1 MRILHTES
9 SLNWGG
15 KELRALEEVRWL
27 NNHGHEA
34 WIAARPASKIVEWA
48 QKWNLPYF
56 IVPFHGLINPLA
68 ICKLF
73 ALAVKYKFD
82 VIDCHD
88 AHDAM
93 HCAFM
98 RGLGI
103 KVVRTLHSES
113 IGTKLFKRL
122 LWRYGNNRIIV
133 VSEILKKHLINIGLH
148 SNKID
153 VINEGIA
160 LAEFDF
166 RLSGDAIRVEF
177 NIPRSDKVII
187 NIGMIRP
194 NKGQRYLIEAA
205 DEIVKAIPNVRFL
218 LVGEATRQ
226 TFNQQLLDFLDGSA
240 QRDKFILTGYRT
252 DIAHFIAAADC
263 VVVSS
268 LAEAHSRVVP
278 QAFAMKRPVVATNV
292 GGLPEFV
299 KSEITGVLVQPG
311 NASALAN
318 GVIHALQNHNTNTI
332 ENAYQM
338 AQARFQIDGMM
349 QKTVKSYTHALNTQT
364 LK

>member
-34 WIAARPASKIVEWA
+34 WIAARPSSKILEWA
-48 QKWNLPYF
+48 IKWNLPHF
-56 IVPFHGLINPLA
+56 IIPFHGVVNPLA
-68 ICKLF
+68 IFKL
-73 ALAVKYKFD
+73 LSLVKQYKFD
-82 VIDCHD
+82 LIDCHD
-88 AHDAM
+88 AHDAL

-98 RGLGI
+98 RMLGI

-113 IGTKLFKRL
+113 MGKKLIKRL
-122 LWRYGNNRIIV
+122 IWRYGNDRVIV
-133 VSEILKKHLINIGLH
+133 VSEVLKKRLITIALPAA
-148 SNKID
+148 KID
-153 VINEGIA
+153 IINEGIE

-166 RLSGDAIRVEF
+166 RLTGEAIRHEF
-177 NIPRSDKVII
+177 NIPLSDKII
-187 NIGMIRP
+187 VNIGMIRP
-194 NKGQRYLIEAA
+194 NKGQCYLIEAA
-205 DEIVKAIPNVRFL
+205 DDIVKTIPNVRFL

-226 TFNQQLLDFLDGSA
+226 AYEQQLLTCLNSSA
-240 QRDKFILTGYRT
+240 HRDKFIMTGYRI
-252 DIAHFIAAADC
+252 DIANFIAAADC
-263 VVVSS
+263 VVISS

-299 KSEITGVLVQPG
+299 KPEITGVLVQSG

-318 GVIHALQNHNTNTI
+318 GIVHALQTDSTSMI
-332 ENAYQM
+332 ENAYLM
-338 AQARFQIDGMM
+338 AQERFQIDGMM
-349 QKTVKSYTHALNTQT
+349 RKTLASYTQALN
-364 LK
+364 KP